1 MSVAHAASQTVH
13 VPTVLSLFL
22 FVVTA
27 EASRCR
33 LGSGFRLRELAVS
46 LRVHAPHA
54 TNAVFLLELRVLLQI
69 GAFSFFRRF
78 HQLLHA
84 VHVAPIPCQRTVGI
98 LDVLLALTRDRLTLV
113 RMSLLLTHDL
123 TSQQRLLFPLSLNLQ
138 LIVLDSFGCR
148 HVSPSRVFFFFL
160 VQLVVRY
167 LPQIRNNELQHL
179 LLVLQVLVAS
189 LQLSQGLLAVP
200 EAPVDAGADSA
211 APAADTDGLF
221 CEVVLPA
228 LVGFVSDVEL
238 GSLRGLPEE
247 QVVLK
252 SKWCGCESLS
262 LFEPV
267 LVKININKKVRF

>member
-1 MSVAHAASQTVH
+1 M
-13 VPTVLSLFL
+13 
-22 FVVTA
+22 
-27 EASRCR
+27 
-33 LGSGFRLRELAVS
+33 
-46 LRVHAPHA
+46 
-54 TNAVFLLELRVLLQI
+54 
-69 GAFSFFRRF
+69 
-78 HQLLHA
+78 
-84 VHVAPIPCQRTVGI
+84 
-98 LDVLLALTRDRLTLV
+98 
-113 RMSLLLTHDL
+113 
-123 TSQQRLLFPLSLNLQ
+123 
-138 LIVLDSFGCR
+138 
-148 HVSPSRVFFFFL
+148 
-160 VQLVVRY
+160 
-167 LPQIRNNELQHL
+167 
-179 LLVLQVLVAS
+179 LQVLVAS